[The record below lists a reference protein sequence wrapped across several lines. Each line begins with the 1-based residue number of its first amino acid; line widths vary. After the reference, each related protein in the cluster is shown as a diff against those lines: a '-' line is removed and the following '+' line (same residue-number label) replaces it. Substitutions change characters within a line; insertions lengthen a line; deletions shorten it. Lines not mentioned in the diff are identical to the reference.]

1 MDRCPSPERLEQLL
15 DESLGGADHDAVS
28 AHVGACPRCQEALE
42 RLTADAAGVAAAAP
56 QHGASPTPPAG
67 PTSAFFSRLKQS
79 PPPSASFS
87 SGKILGDGSSAG
99 RDRPAAPVAPPA
111 VAGYEILGELGRG
124 GMGVVYRARQLGLNR
139 LVALKMVLAGRH
151 AGPKDL
157 ARFRQEAEAA
167 ARLHHPNIVQIF
179 DIGEAEGCPYFALEL
194 VEGGSLV
201 RRLRGDPQPVQPA
214 ARLVETLAR
223 AIHYAHRQGIV
234 HRDLKPANVLLSF
247 NRLRLGDSSV
257 DRIESVNRKRL
268 EEVVPKITDFGLA
281 KRLDEPGPGTHT
293 GEVVGTPSYMAP
305 EQAGDRGKPVGPAAD
320 VYALG
325 AILYELLTGRPPFK
339 AATPL
344 DTVLQVLHEE
354 PVPPRRLQPGVPR
367 DLETIC
373 LKCLGKEPARRY
385 GSAEALADD
394 LRRFRHGIPIKAR
407 PVGRR
412 ERLWK
417 WARRRPLTAGLI
429 VGLVLITVLGFA
441 GVTWQWQEARQ
452 ARDAALVE
460 RGEAQAQRTAADK
473 ARQRAGDTLY
483 YSRIAQSQLQWRVND
498 FTSAERTL
506 ARVTQGQPDRR
517 GWEWHYLN
525 GLYHA
530 DLLTLGH
537 AGGGE
542 GGGVAF
548 RPGGKQ
554 LAVVLGGSRPGEGGR
569 AGDVHVWDAESGQ
582 LLHAPKDVPPSLHRL
597 AYSPDGQRLALAGTD
612 GSLLVWDAD
621 TCAELLRRSHG
632 GPVAAVAYSPD
643 GKRLATAGW
652 DRVVKVWGA
661 ADGEPLR
668 ALRGHTG
675 KVYCVAFSPDG
686 KLLASGSED
695 TTVKLWDA
703 ATGRELHTLSKH
715 KSAVFGVAFSPDG
728 KLLATAGNNGN
739 LKIWEVAT
747 RQVIQSLT
755 GNTGAVLSIA
765 FSPDGRYLAFCG
777 SDSTVRAWDVES
789 GTYRVIYR
797 GHTSPVECVG
807 FSPGGGRL
815 VSCSP
820 LQGVVKVWDFT
831 RHPEYATVARARKD
845 VEALAFAAGGRLVSL
860 AGCGLQTWDAASG
873 LLLEERSLPVCEELL
888 SPAVLAS
895 FAPGGARVAARARED
910 ARVVKAWDVAGG
922 VEAVAFRGHTLPV
935 CCVRYSPD
943 GRSLATCAYDPKGAG
958 KAHEVKVWAA
968 ATGTPLFARE
978 GQGRHLSVAL
988 GPDGRLLALGGED
1001 GTLTVLDW
1009 AAGQVL
1015 LRVADAHKG
1024 GVTALTFSAD
1034 GDWLASGGATD
1045 RLVKVWGLGGPPK
1058 AAHTLPAPSPVCD
1071 LAFSPD
1077 GRRLAGTSRDV
1088 VRLWDPE
1095 RDQEV
1100 LTLRGAPQRFWDP
1113 PFNPRVTFSPDG
1125 KRLAASNWNES
1136 ISVWEAEAQADD
1148 GRDARRRAAA
1158 ERARAW
1164 HLEEAEHCLEHE
1176 SPEHNNLPA
1185 AAFHL
1190 GRVGAA
1196 PLPGPLQARRER
1208 LAQELERLGHKG
1220 P

>member
-1 MDRCPSPERLEQLL
+1 MDRCPTPERLEQLL
-15 DESLGGADHDAVS
+15 EERLAGADFDSVS
-28 AHVGACPRCQEALE
+28 AHVAACRQCQEALE
-42 RLTADAAGVAAAAP
+42 RLTAGAARVSAAAP
-56 QHGASPTPPAG
+56 APPDG

-87 SGKILGDGSSAG
+87 SSRLLGSDGLSSG
-99 RDRPAAPVAPPA
+99 QDRAPGPVTPPT
-111 VAGYEILGELGRG
+111 VAGYEVLGELGRG
-124 GMGVVYRARQLGLNR
+124 GMGVVYKARQLGLNR
-139 LVALKMVLAGRH
+139 LVALKMILAGRH
-151 AGPKDL
+151 AGPKEL

-179 DIGEAEGCPYFALEL
+179 DIGEAEGAPYIALEL

-234 HRDLKPANVLLSF
+234 HRDLKPANVLLAQSRQAAGDGAAPRHR
-247 NRLRLGDSSV
+247 RLD
-257 DRIESVNRKRL
+257 
-268 EEVVPKITDFGLA
+268 EVVPKVTDFGLA

-305 EQAGDRGKPVGPAAD
+305 EQAGDRGKPVGPASD

-367 DLETIC
+367 DLETVC
-373 LKCLGKEPARRY
+373 LKCLQKEPARRY

-394 LRRFRHGIPIKAR
+394 LRRFRHNVPVRAR
-407 PVGRR
+407 PVGPR

-417 WARRRPLTAGLI
+417 WARRRPLTAGL
-429 VGLVLITVLGFA
+429 VAGLVLITLLGFA
-441 GVTWQWQEARQ
+441 GVTWQWQEARRAWATALAERDEKETQ
-452 ARDAALVE
+452 RLHAESARS
-460 RGEAQAQRTAADK
+460 AADK
-473 ARQRAGDTLY
+473 ARQQTRSALY

-498 FTSAERTL
+498 FASAERTL
-506 ARVTQGQPDRR
+506 GKVRADANQLDRR

-525 GLYHA
+525 GLFHC

-537 AGGGE
+537 ARGGE

-548 RPGGKQ
+548 RPDGKQ
-554 LAVVLGGSRPGEGGR
+554 LAAVVGDSRPGEGGR
-569 AGDVHVWDAESGQ
+569 AGEVRVWEAGSGT
-582 LLHAPKDVPPSLHRL
+582 LRHAVTVPAGLHRL
-597 AYSPDGQRLALAGTD
+597 AYSPDGARLALAGTD
-612 GSLLVWDAD
+612 GSLVVWDAD
-621 TCAELLRRSHG
+621 TCEELLRRSHG
-632 GPVAAVAYSPD
+632 GPVAAVTFSPD

-652 DRVVKVWGA
+652 DRVVKVWSA
-661 ADGEPLR
+661 AGEVLQT
-668 ALRGHTG
+668 LQGHKG
-675 KVYCVAFSPDG
+675 KVYAVAFSPDG
-686 KLLASGSED
+686 KLLATGSED
-695 TTVKLWDA
+695 NTVKLWDA
-703 ATGRELHTLSKH
+703 ETGRELHALSRH
-715 KSAVFGVAFSPDG
+715 KSAVYGVAFSPDG
-728 KLLATAGNNGN
+728 KLLATAGSNGN
-739 LKIWEVAT
+739 LKIWEVAP
-747 RQVIQSLT
+747 RQAIQSLT

-797 GHTSPVECVG
+797 GHSAPVECVG

-820 LQGVVKVWDFT
+820 GQGVVKVWDFT
-831 RHPEYATVARARKD
+831 RHPEYATVAHTRKD
-845 VEALAFAAGGRLVSL
+845 VEALAFAPGGRIVSL
-860 AGCGLQTWDAASG
+860 AGGRLQTWDAASG
-873 LLLEERSLPVCEELL
+873 LLWEERSLPVREDLL

-895 FAPGGARVAARARED
+895 FSPGGARVAARARED
-910 ARVVKAWDVAGG
+910 ARVVKAWDVTSGA
-922 VEAVAFRGHTLPV
+922 EAVAFRGHRLPV

-943 GRSLATCAYDPKGAG
+943 GRLLATCACDLAAAARPQ
-958 KAHEVKVWAA
+958 EVKVWDAV
-968 ATGTPLFARE
+968 TGQALFARE
-978 GQGRHLSVAL
+978 GQGRPFSVAF
-988 GPDGRLLALGGED
+988 GPAGRLLALGGED
-1001 GTLTVLDW
+1001 GTIAVLEW
-1009 AAGQVL
+1009 ATGDVRLQV
-1015 LRVADAHKG
+1015 DGHKG
-1024 GVTALTFSAD
+1024 GVTAVAFSDD
-1034 GDWLASGGATD
+1034 GAWLASGGAAD
-1045 RLVKVWGLGGPPK
+1045 RTVKVWGLASGARP
-1058 AAHTLPAPSPVCD
+1058 AHTLAAPAPICD

-1077 GRRLAGTSRDV
+1077 GKRLAGTSRDV

-1113 PFNPRVTFSPDG
+1113 PFNPRVAFSPDG
-1125 KRLAASNWNES
+1125 QRLAASNWNES
-1136 ISVWEAEAQADD
+1136 ISVWEAEAQTPDR
-1148 GRDARRRAAA
+1148 RDARRRAAA
-1158 ERARAW
+1158 EGARSW
-1164 HLEEAEHCLEHE
+1164 HLQEAEHCLEHE
-1176 SPEHNNLPA
+1176 KPEHNNPAA

-1190 GRVGAA
+1190 RRVGNA
-1196 PLPGPLQARRER
+1196 PLPGPLQALRER
-1208 LAQELERLGHKG
+1208 LTQELERAGQKR

>member
-1 MDRCPSPERLEQLL
+1 MDRCPTPERLEQLL
-15 DESLGGADHDAVS
+15 EERLAGADYDSVS

-42 RLTADAAGVAAAAP
+42 RLTADAAGVGAPSPGPAAAADP
-56 QHGASPTPPAG
+56 S
-67 PTSAFFSRLKQS
+67 SAFFSRLKQS

-87 SGKILGDGSSAG
+87 SGKLLGDGPASG
-99 RDRPAAPVAPPA
+99 GDRPPAPAAPPA
-111 VAGYEILGELGRG
+111 VAGYEVLGEVGRG
-124 GMGVVYRARQLGLNR
+124 GMGIVYRARQLGLNR
-139 LVALKMVLAGRH
+139 LVALKMILAGRH
-151 AGPKDL
+151 AGAKDL

-179 DIGEAEGCPYFALEL
+179 DVGEAEGCPYFALEL

-214 ARLVETLAR
+214 ARLVETLAV

-247 NRLRLGDSSV
+247 SRLRLSDSSA
-257 DRIESVNRKRL
+257 DGTEPLSRKRL
-268 EEVVPKITDFGLA
+268 DEVVPKITDFGLA

-373 LKCLGKEPARRY
+373 LKCLEKEPARRY

-394 LRRFRHGIPIKAR
+394 LRRFRHGAPTRAR

-417 WARRRPLTAGLI
+417 WARRRPVTAGLV
-429 VGLVLITVLGFA
+429 VGLVLITLLGFA

-452 ARDAALVE
+452 ARDTALVE
-460 RGEAQAQRTAADK
+460 RGEAQAQRAAADK
-473 ARQRAGDTLY
+473 ARQRARDTLY

-506 ARVTQGQPDRR
+506 ARCVTPGQADRC

-537 AGGGE
+537 GPGGE

-569 AGDVHVWDAESGQ
+569 PGEVQVWDVDSGK
-582 LLHAPKDVPPSLHRL
+582 LPHALDVPAGLHRL
-597 AYSPDGQRLALAGTD
+597 AYSPDGTRLALAGTD

-632 GPVAAVAYSPD
+632 GPVAAVAFSPD
-643 GKRLATAGW
+643 GRRLATAGW
-652 DRVVKVWGA
+652 DKVVKVWGA
-661 ADGEPLR
+661 AGGEEPR

-675 KVYCVAFSPDG
+675 KVYSVAFSPDG

-695 TTVKLWDA
+695 STIKLWDA
-703 ATGRELHTLSKH
+703 ETGRELTALSKH
-715 KSAVFGVAFSPDG
+715 KSAVYGVAFSPDG
-728 KLLATAGNNGN
+728 KLLATAGSNGN

-789 GTYRVIYR
+789 GTFRVIYR
-797 GHTSPVECVG
+797 GHTTPVECVG
-807 FSPGGGRL
+807 FSPGGTRL

-820 LQGVVKVWDFT
+820 QQGVVKVWDFT

-845 VEALAFAAGGRLVSL
+845 VEALAFAAGGRVVSL
-860 AGCGLQTWDAASG
+860 AGGGLQTWDAASG
-873 LLLEERSLPVCEELL
+873 LLLEERALPVCEDLL

-895 FAPGGARVAARARED
+895 FAPGGTRVAARARED
-910 ARVVKAWDVAGG
+910 PRVVKAWDVGSGA
-922 VEAVAFRGHTLPV
+922 EAVTFRGHRLPV
-935 CCVRYSPD
+935 CCVRCSPD
-943 GRSLATCAYDPKGAG
+943 GRLLATCGCGPKGAG
-958 KAHEVKVWAA
+958 KVHEVKVWDAA
-968 ATGTPLFARE
+968 AGAPLFARE
-978 GQGRHLSVAL
+978 GEGRHLSVAF

-1001 GTLTVLDW
+1001 GVLTVLDW
-1009 AAGQVL
+1009 AAGEAL
-1015 LRVADAHKG
+1015 LRADAHKG

-1045 RLVKVWGLGGPPK
+1045 RTVKVWGLSGAPK
-1058 AAHTLPAPSPVCD
+1058 PAHTLPAPSPVCD
-1071 LAFSPD
+1071 LAYSPD
-1077 GRRLAGTSRDV
+1077 GKRLAGTSRDV

-1113 PFNPRVTFSPDG
+1113 PFNPRVAFSPDG
-1125 KRLAASNWNES
+1125 TRLAASNWNES
-1136 ISVWEAEAQADD
+1136 ISVWAAEAQTEG

-1158 ERARAW
+1158 ERARSW
-1164 HLEEAEHCLEHE
+1164 HLQEAEHCLEHE

-1190 GRVGAA
+1190 RRVGDA

-1208 LAQELERLGHKG
+1208 LARELERLGHRG